1 MDLIGVNDIPQ
12 WWGVLRIV
20 APNDAA
26 VGRRLGRCG
35 LLCLRMRAIVMSN
48 LFLLINQCGLD
59 RRNVWTS
66 LFFCQV
72 VPEVLVSFLLFQAAQ
87 NSMFLGGP

>member
-1 MDLIGVNDIPQ
+1 MDLIGVNDLPQ

-35 LLCLRMRAIVMSN
+35 EVMFAHARHCCVRSI
-48 LFLLINQCGLD
+48 LLINQCGSV
-59 RRNVWTS
+59 RRNVKKS
-66 LFFCQV
+66 LV
-72 VPEVLVSFLLFQAAQ
+72 V
-87 NSMFLGGP
+87 GR

>member
-1 MDLIGVNDIPQ
+1 MVSIGVKCLPQ

-35 LLCLRMRAIVMSN
+35 MLCLRMRAIVKV
-48 LFLLINQCGLD
+48 LLINQCGSV
-59 RRNVWTS
+59 RRNVKKS
-66 LFFCQV
+66 LV
-72 VPEVLVSFLLFQAAQ
+72 V
-87 NSMFLGGP
+87 GR